1 VIEPGTQSDRAALAG
16 LGPISLKPGVE
27 IPDQAGKPC
36 LRGMVAVGEG
46 GQFMHQPFAMHPAQR
61 ALADVELP
69 GIIAQH
75 DGIAEEF
82 V

>member
-1 VIEPGTQSDRAALAG
+1 
-16 LGPISLKPGVE
+16 
-27 IPDQAGKPC
+27 
-36 LRGMVAVGEG
+36 MVAVGEG